1 MCPRTRESI
10 WLKHTPRSIRSSE
23 TGFRRQQDS
32 SAFFALIAREDR
44 HYNEGNCAVRRAPT
58 ASTGSFVTS
67 NATVFECRGLLLN
80 RSRNPALERHRV
92 PGPHD
97 CDYLS
102 PICRVIFCLAPNTS
116 FRSETLASRA
126 ARTSRLPAKLLP
138 RLPVWTNRKAR
149 NWARPDPF
157 FGGIFAAPSADPFL
171 VVGREGSAGGAVYP
185 AVILA
190 GQGRAEITR
199 SNQKFAAPTLPSRL
213 LSGLPRTLPSP
224 Q

>member
-32 SAFFALIAREDR
+32 SGFFALIAREDR
-44 HYNEGNCAVRRAPT
+44 HYNEGNRAVRRAPT

-80 RSRNPALERHRV
+80 RSRNRYRLERHRV

-116 FRSETLASRA
+116 FRSETPASRA

-138 RLPVWTNRKAR
+138 RSPVCYASHRSGPTIRLEIGLALTR
-149 NWARPDPF
+149 F
-157 FGGIFAAPSADPFL
+157 SGGFLQPRALIPSSWL
-171 VVGREGSAGGAVYP
+171 GGRDQRAGRC
-185 AVILA
+185 I
-190 GQGRAEITR
+190 RR
-199 SNQKFAAPTLPSRL
+199 
-213 LSGLPRTLPSP
+213 
-224 Q
+224 